1 MNRASF
7 RIFSYLASHFGF
19 RRNMDGETSDSSE
32 AGLLGRGLSAVT
44 SALALRPRWTLF
56 FVLLTCVVSLGWTA
70 SSLKF
75 KTDRSDLIDPQAD
88 FHQRWIRYTDK
99 FGETPDILVVAEA
112 QDPAEIRAALDAIG
126 GQLEGEPALFSR
138 VQWKTETGGLRSKGL
153 QFLPAGVLEA
163 GLVRLDE
170 FEPILEGRWDRATL
184 GAYAE
189 QLARQLEDGLRRQ
202 DLPAVQTGLVRAGQL
217 VSSLT
222 GFAQNPHG
230 FVSPWT
236 EIIPA
241 STAGALA
248 AADPVPQYQLSDDG
262 TMGFLL
268 VTPSSTDE
276 DFSGSSK
283 SISRLRELVAAA
295 NRRHPDRHL
304 GLTGIPV
311 LEADEMERSQR
322 DMSLASVLSSVIVLA
337 IMLLGFGGFR
347 HPLISMLMLGVGVCW
362 SLLFATVAV
371 GHLNILSMS
380 FASILIG
387 LGVDYAIHY
396 LEHYLELRHAGVDLV
411 PALSR
416 TAGSVG
422 SGILTCAMATAMSFF
437 CAALTSFQGI
447 KELGIIAGG
456 GVLLCVVAA
465 FVSLPPLVVLADR
478 NVEPG
483 RLPRPFSGKG
493 LQTLVARFPWFM
505 GLASAFV
512 VVAGGAL
519 GFRWTG
525 SQVESRV
532 IYDSNLLHMQ
542 VQEVESVKL
551 QEKVFEHSKG
561 SLLYAVSI
569 VTSPAEARERREQFL
584 ALPTVGRVV
593 ELGSAM
599 PAAPAPEIVPLV
611 AEYHDR
617 LSRIPAE
624 APQAGAN
631 LDPAATLGGL
641 EHLAG
646 VLRMTGQPQPLQ
658 LSAGLTQFLGGLKM
672 APPEQLG
679 QLLGGYQQAMA
690 MALHGQFQALLASAD
705 PRPVSP
711 ADLPE
716 ALRSRYVSPAGDWA
730 IQVFPAQQ
738 VWDEAPLTDFVHQV
752 RSVDPEITGTPLQNF
767 EAARQIRD
775 SYYDSAVYA
784 TAMIVVVL
792 LIDFLPLGTLIVS
805 LLTPLAV
812 VVFAAMSGSS
822 RGTPLEPKTLAAI
835 YAAVAFAVGAVFDA
849 SSVFKTFCALLPPV
863 AGGFLMFG
871 IMGLTGMNLN
881 PANMIVLPLLLGM
894 GVDAGI
900 YIVHDYRE
908 QTAGKRA
915 GAYRMSTC
923 TINSI
928 IMISTTTVVGFG
940 CMVVSAHRGIV
951 SLGLTLTI
959 GVTCS
964 MLVSLITLPSLLTVL
979 DRWNVWRVG
988 TAEVPAST
996 GQAENLP
1003 EVSPAREG
1011 KSARGPAVGAG
1022 A

>member
-1 MNRASF
+1 
-7 RIFSYLASHFGF
+7 
-19 RRNMDGETSDSSE
+19 MDGDTSEPSET
-32 AGLLGRGLSAVT
+32 GLLGRGLSAVT
-44 SALALRPRWTLF
+44 SALANRPKWTLF
-56 FVLLTCVVSLGWTA
+56 FLVLTCVVSLGWTA

-75 KTDRSDLIDPQAD
+75 KTDRSDLIDPKAD
-88 FHQRWIRYTDK
+88 FQKRWLRYTDR
-99 FGETPDILVVAEA
+99 FGSTPDALLVAEA
-112 QDPAEIRAALDAIG
+112 KDPKNIPTVLDAIG
-126 GQLEGEPALFSR
+126 KALEKEPDLFSN
-138 VQWKTETGGLRSKGL
+138 VQWKTDTSGLRAKGL
-153 QFLPAGVLEA
+153 QFLPPAVLEE
-163 GLVRLDE
+163 GLRRLDE
-170 FEPILEGRWDRATL
+170 FEPVLEGHWDKA
-184 GAYAE
+184 G
-189 QLARQLEDGLRRQ
+189 LAPTVRNLSTRLEDSLRRQ
-202 DLPAVQTGLVRAGQL
+202 DPLAMRSVLSRAGTF
-217 VSSLT
+217 VASLT
-222 GFAQNPHG
+222 GFARDPHSFQNPWPE
-230 FVSPWT
+230 V
-236 EIIPA
+236 IPA
-241 STAGALA
+241 SAAGSFAGKDA
-248 AADPVPQYQLSDDG
+248 PQYQLSDDG

-268 VTPSSTDE
+268 VNTDSTGE
-276 DFSGSSK
+276 DFSGGSK
-283 SISRLRELVAAA
+283 SIARLREITAAA
-295 NRRHPDRHL
+295 NRKYKDVHI
-304 GLTGIPV
+304 GLTGIPI
-311 LEADEMERSQR
+311 LEADEMQRSQQ
-322 DMSLASVLSSVIVLA
+322 DMGLASILSSVIVLA

-396 LEHYLELRHAGVDLV
+396 LEHYLELRHAGVALI

-437 CAALTSFQGI
+437 CAALTSFQGV

-465 FVSLPPLVVLADR
+465 FISLPPLVVLADR

-483 RLPRPFSGKG
+483 RLPRPFSGKALRG
-493 LQTLVARFPWFM
+493 LIARFPWLM
-505 GLASAFV
+505 GLTSAAIV
-512 VVAGGAL
+512 IVGGCF
-519 GFRWTG
+519 GFRWNG
-525 SQVESRV
+525 SGPESRV
-532 IYDSNLLHMQ
+532 IYDSNLLNMQ

-551 QEKVFEHSKG
+551 QQRVFDRSKG
-561 SLLYAVSI
+561 SLLYGVSMAS
-569 VTSPAEARERREQFL
+569 SPAAARERRDQFL
-584 ALPTVGRVV
+584 ALPAVGRVV

-599 PAAPAPEIVPLV
+599 PPTPTPQILPLV
-611 AEYHDR
+611 AEYHSR
-617 LSRIPAE
+617 LSRVPEE
-624 APQAGAN
+624 APKN
-631 LDPAATLGGL
+631 PADLSAALPEL
-641 EHLAG
+641 ERLSAL
-646 VLRMTGQPQPLQ
+646 LRMTGQPETLALAEG
-658 LSAGLTQFLGGLKM
+658 LSQFVMGLRQV
-672 APPEQLG
+672 PPQQVG
-679 QLLGGYQQAMA
+679 QLLGGYQHAMTL
-690 MALHGQFQALLASAD
+690 ALHGQFRALQAVAD
-705 PRPVSP
+705 PHPASP
-711 ADLPE
+711 KDLPE
-716 ALRSRYVSPAGDWA
+716 ALRSRFVSSRGDWA
-730 IQVFPAQQ
+730 IQVYPARQ
-738 VWDEAPLTDFVHQV
+738 VWDEAALTEFVQQV

-792 LIDFLPLGTLIVS
+792 LIDFLPLGTLAVS
-805 LLTPLAV
+805 LLTPAAV
-812 VVFAAMSGSS
+812 VAFAWFSASS
-822 RGTPLEPKTLAAI
+822 RGINIEPSTLAGI

-871 IMGLTGMNLN
+871 IMGMTGMNLN

-908 QTAGKRA
+908 QTAAGKAPGR
-915 GAYRMSTC
+915 YRMSTC

-964 MLVSLITLPSLLTVL
+964 MIVSLITLPALLALL
-979 DRWNVWRVG
+979 DRWNAWRVG
-988 TAEVPAST
+988 STANI
-996 GQAENLP
+996 ENLP
-1003 EVSPAREG
+1003 EVAPV
-1011 KSARGPAVGAG
+1011 PAVSRESKMSRGTTVSAG

>member
-1 MNRASF
+1 
-7 RIFSYLASHFGF
+7 
-19 RRNMDGETSDSSE
+19 MDGEPSDSSE
-32 AGLLGRGLSAVT
+32 AGLLGRSLSAVT

-56 FVLLTCVVSLGWTA
+56 FILLTCVISLGWTA
-70 SSLKF
+70 GALKF
-75 KTDRSDLIDPQAD
+75 KTDRSDLIDPKAD
-88 FHQRWIRYTDK
+88 FHQRWIRFTSK
-99 FGETPDILVVAEA
+99 FGETPDIVVVAEA
-112 QDPAEIRAALDAIG
+112 KDPAEIRQALDTLG
-126 GQLEGEPALFSR
+126 KQLEAEPENFSR
-138 VQWKTETGGLRSKGL
+138 VHWKTETGSLRAKGL
-153 QFLPAGVLEA
+153 QFLPAGVLET

-170 FEPILEGRWDRATL
+170 FEPILEGRWERIHL

-189 QLARQLEDGLRRQ
+189 QLARQLEESFRRQ
-202 DLPAVQTGLVRAGQL
+202 DLATAQLGLIRAGRL

-222 GFAQNPHG
+222 GFARDTQG

-236 EIIPA
+236 EVIPA
-241 STAGALA
+241 SAAGALTA
-248 AADPVPQYQLSDDG
+248 SDTGTQYQLSDDG

-268 VTPSSTDE
+268 VRPNSTDE

-283 SISRLRELVAAA
+283 SISRLRELVGNA
-295 NRRHPDRHL
+295 NRRNPDRHI
-304 GLTGIPV
+304 GLTGIPI
-311 LEADEMERSQR
+311 LEADEMERSQQ

-437 CAALTSFQGI
+437 CAALTSFQGV

-505 GLASAFV
+505 GLTSALIV
-512 VVAGGAL
+512 IAGGAF

-525 SQVESRV
+525 STIESRV
-532 IYDSNLLHMQ
+532 IYDSNLLNMQ

-551 QEKVFEHSKG
+551 QQRMFEHSKG

-569 VTSPAEARERREQFL
+569 VSSAAEARAQKEKFL
-584 ALPTVGRVV
+584 ALPAVGRVV

-599 PAAPAPEIVPLV
+599 PPTSAPEIVPLV
-611 AEYHDR
+611 AEYQAR

-624 APQAGAN
+624 APQAGAQI
-631 LDPAATLGGL
+631 DPMAALGGL
-641 EHLAG
+641 QHLAA
-646 VLRMTGQPQPLQ
+646 VLRMTGQPQPQQ
-658 LSAGLTQFLGGLKM
+658 LSAGLTQFLAGLKL
-672 APPEQLG
+672 APPEQMG
-679 QLLGGYQQAMA
+679 MLLGGYQQAMTL
-690 MALHGQFQALLASAD
+690 ALHGQFQALLAVAD

-711 ADLPE
+711 NDLPE

-730 IQVFPAQQ
+730 IQVFPAHQ
-738 VWDEAPLTDFVHQV
+738 VWDEDALTEFVHQV

-775 SYYDSAVYA
+775 SYYDAAVYA
-784 TAMIVVVL
+784 TAMIVIVL
-792 LIDFLPLGTLIVS
+792 LIDFLPTGTLIVS
-805 LLTPLAV
+805 LLTPVAV
-812 VVFAAMSGSS
+812 VAFAAMSGSS

-908 QTAGKRA
+908 QTAGKRP
-915 GAYRMSTC
+915 GGYRMSTC

-964 MLVSLITLPSLLTVL
+964 MIVSLITLPSLLTVL
-979 DRWNVWRVG
+979 DHWNVWRLGSVEPVAQ
-988 TAEVPAST
+988 AET
-996 GQAENLP
+996 AENLP
-1003 EVSPAREG
+1003 QVALAREA
-1011 KSARGPAVGAG
+1011 KAARTPVVGAG
-1022 A
+1022 V